1 MTLRSWATPLTVG
14 AFLLISVTGILMFF
28 HLETGLSKAAHEW
41 LGWFLVAGV
50 AAHLWLNWRAFTT
63 YFKRPAAVA
72 IMGAGALVLAAS
84 LLVPGSEGG
93 ALPVRQ
99 VLGSLTKAPIST
111 LALLAGKDEATL
123 LASLA
128 AEYPGATA
136 DQTLTDLAAGNP
148 EAAVGLLA
156 KVYAKPAAE

>member
-1 MTLRSWATPLTVG
+1 MTLRSWATPMTVG

-72 IMGAGALVLAAS
+72 IMGVGAMVLVAS

-93 ALPVRQ
+93 GVPVRQ

-111 LALLAGKDEATL
+111 LATLAGKNEATV
-123 LASLA
+123 LATLA
-128 AEYPGATA
+128 AEYPLATA
-136 DQTLTDLAAGNP
+136 DQSLSDLSGDNP
-148 EAAVGLLA
+148 EAAIGLLS
-156 KVYAKPAAE
+156 KVYAALPAE

>member
-28 HLETGLSKAAHEW
+28 HLETGLSKVAHEW
-41 LGWFLVAGV
+41 LGWFLVTGV

-72 IMGAGALVLAAS
+72 IMGAGVLVLTAS
-84 LLVPGSEGG
+84 LLMPGPEGG
-93 ALPVRQ
+93 AVPVRQ

-111 LALLAGKDEATL
+111 LASLAGKDEASL

-128 AEYPGATA
+128 SDHPGVTA
-136 DQTLTDLAAGNP
+136 DQTLADLTKDNP
-148 EAAVGLLA
+148 EAAIGLLA
-156 KVYAKPAAE
+156 KVYAGAEVE

>member
-14 AFLLISVTGILMFF
+14 AFLLIAVTGILMFF
-28 HLETGLSKAAHEW
+28 HLETGLSKVAHEW
-41 LGWFLVAGV
+41 LGWLLVTGV

-72 IMGAGALVLAAS
+72 IMGAGVVVLTAS
-84 LLVPGSEGG
+84 LLVPGPEGG
-93 ALPVRQ
+93 AVPVRQ

-111 LALLAGKDEATL
+111 LASLAGKDEATL

-128 AEYPGATA
+128 GDHPGVTA
-136 DQTLTDLAAGNP
+136 DQTLADLATDNP
-148 EAAVGLLA
+148 EAAIGLLA
-156 KVYAKPAAE
+156 KVYAGAEVE

>member
-28 HLETGLSKAAHEW
+28 HLETGLSKVAHEW

-72 IMGAGALVLAAS
+72 IMGAGAVALVAS
-84 LLVPGSEGG
+84 LLVSGSEGG
-93 ALPVRQ
+93 AVPVRL

-111 LALLAGKDEATL
+111 LATLAGTDEATL
-123 LASLA
+123 LARLA

-136 DQTLTDLAAGNP
+136 DQSLADLSGTTPDAAI
-148 EAAVGLLA
+148 GLLS
-156 KVYAKPAAE
+156 KVFVAAPAE

>member
-28 HLETGLSKAAHEW
+28 HLETGLSKVAHEW
-41 LGWFLVAGV
+41 LGWFLVFGV

-63 YFKRPAAVA
+63 YFKRPAAMA

-84 LLVPGSEGG
+84 LLVPAPEGAG
-93 ALPVRQ
+93 VPVRQ
-99 VLGSLTKAPIST
+99 VLGSLTQAPIAT

-128 AEYPGATA
+128 ADHPGATP

-156 KVYAKPAAE
+156 KVYAGAEAE